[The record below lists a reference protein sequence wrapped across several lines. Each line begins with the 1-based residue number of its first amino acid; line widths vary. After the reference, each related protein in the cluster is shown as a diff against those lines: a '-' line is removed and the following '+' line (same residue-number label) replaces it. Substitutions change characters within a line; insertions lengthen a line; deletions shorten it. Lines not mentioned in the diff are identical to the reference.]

1 MKSQASHLVGRLGP
15 NGELKIEDAPQFV
28 RELASD
34 LADFVRLAGAAFA
47 AILEARLNR
56 PSTPPPQVTAPPPQ
70 VTAPPPAMALPARN
84 DKAALTV
91 KEVAVIFGV
100 AEGTV
105 RLWIGRR
112 DIAVIRLGRSVRI
125 PKTEINRVMS
135 ENTVPVRRR

>member
-1 MKSQASHLVGRLGP
+1 MKSQASQLVGRLGP

-28 RELASD
+28 RELASE

-47 AILEARLNR
+47 AILEARLSR
-56 PSTPPPQVTAPPPQ
+56 PSAPPPQ
-70 VTAPPPAMALPARN
+70 VTAPPPTIAVPARN

-91 KEVAVIFGV
+91 KEVAVMFGV
-100 AEGTV
+100 AESTV

>member
-1 MKSQASHLVGRLGP
+1 MKSQASQLVGRLGP

-28 RELASD
+28 RELAGD

-56 PSTPPPQVTAPPPQ
+56 PSAPPPQ
-70 VTAPPPAMALPARN
+70 VTVPPPTLALPTRN

-91 KEVAVIFGV
+91 KEVAVMFGV

>member
-1 MKSQASHLVGRLGP
+1 VHMKSQASELIGRLGP
-15 NGELKIEDAPQFV
+15 SGELKVEDAPRFV
-28 RELASD
+28 RELASEF
-34 LADFVRLAGAAFA
+34 ADFVRLTGAAFA
-47 AILEARLNR
+47 AILEARLSR
-56 PSTPPPQVTAPPPQ
+56 PSAPPPQ
-70 VTAPPPAMALPARN
+70 VTAPPPTMAVPARN

-91 KEVAVIFGV
+91 KEVAVMFGV
-100 AEGTV
+100 AESTV